1 MTDIALA
8 SYYRPV
14 RHPGLFDAEPL
25 FAATGLLIGLS
36 MTATLA
42 AMSLDSRQFL
52 GENVWLKPIKFQ
64 IALTL
69 YLLTLAFFARWL
81 PVGMTARRSYRLY
94 SGAVIFAIIAELA
107 WVSGAAM
114 YGTASHFNVTNPVMQ
129 GIYGLMGLFAV
140 LLTSATLV
148 HGIAIWRNPRTGLP
162 AALQLSIALGLVLTF
177 ILTVVVAGTMASLPG
192 HLIGTPVTGTTVPIV
207 GWSREVGDLR
217 APHFFAT
224 HAMHAVPVIGVLAGT
239 LLPHRLATNAVWAFA
254 LLFTAFVTASF
265 AGSLTGLPLIP
276 EFQTR

>member
-1 MTDIALA
+1 MTDIAFNHRLQSA
-8 SYYRPV
+8 R
-14 RHPGLFDAEPL
+14 RPGLFDAEPL
-25 FAATGLLIGLS
+25 FAASGLLIGLS
-36 MTATLA
+36 LAPTLA
-42 AMSLDSRQFL
+42 AMALDHRQFL

-81 PVGMTARRSYRLY
+81 PAGMTARRSYRVY
-94 SGAVIFAIIAELA
+94 SGLVIFAIVAELI

-129 GIYGLMGLFAV
+129 GIYGLMGLLAV

-162 AALQLSIALGLVLTF
+162 PALHLSIALGLVLTF
-177 ILTVVVAGTMASLPG
+177 LLTLVVAGTLASFPG
-192 HLIGTPVTGTTVPIV
+192 HLVGTPVTGATVPII

-217 APHFFAT
+217 APHFLAT
-224 HAMHAVPVIGVLAGT
+224 HAMHVVPVAGLLAAA
-239 LLPHRLATNAVWAFA
+239 LLPPRAALAAVWGCAVLFA
-254 LLFTAFVTASF
+254 AIVVACF
-265 AGSLTGLPLIP
+265 AGALAGLPLVP
-276 EFQTR
+276 DF